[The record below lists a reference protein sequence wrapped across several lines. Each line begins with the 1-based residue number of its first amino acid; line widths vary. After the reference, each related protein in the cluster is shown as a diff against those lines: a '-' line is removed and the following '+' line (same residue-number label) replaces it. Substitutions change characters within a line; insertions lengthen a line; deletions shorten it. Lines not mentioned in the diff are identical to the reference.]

1 MRVLKRIPSDAET
14 PLDQRRCDALLGI
27 IHSFVPGSNGQATT
41 SSPYVVVAHVP
52 LAALVED
59 SGEESTLVGEL
70 EHHGLIDAETVQRI
84 AATPP
89 LLWPSTTSSGT
100 PCTRAGPRGS
110 RATPSAERSCGAI
123 GTVDFRVAPT

>member
-1 MRVLKRIPSDAET
+1 M
-14 PLDQRRCDALLGI
+14 DQRRCDALLGI

-70 EHHGLIDAETVQRI
+70 EHHGLID
-84 AATPP
+84 
-89 LLWPSTTSSGT
+89 
-100 PCTRAGPRGS
+100 C
-110 RATPSAERSCGAI
+110 
-123 GTVDFRVAPT
+123 